1 MLKSGL
7 DEQHANEPPNL
18 GDPGVVIDAPEQLA
32 EPNLVKAIPIMQR
45 IARGMDIVIVDDKS
59 SSGSDPFASSD
70 GSSDDKE
77 EEQKQAKQQDRLHQ
91 LASAMQDDGPAE
103 WTMANDKNLRMPKL
117 DENELRHIQSRYN
130 FQDDKEQVG
139 YLAKK
144 LRLLVRK

>member
-1 MLKSGL
+1 M
-7 DEQHANEPPNL
+7 
-18 GDPGVVIDAPEQLA
+18 IDAPEQLA

-91 LASAMQDDGPAE
+91 LASAM
-103 WTMANDKNLRMPKL
+103 
-117 DENELRHIQSRYN
+117 
-130 FQDDKEQVG
+130 
-139 YLAKK
+139 
-144 LRLLVRK
+144 